1 MPRPGCGLDAWPHIW
16 IEDALRHYRTPTHTS
31 ASASRACC
39 GRPMFGFWD
48 SCRGPVGTGTRWWLE
63 VMTEIPCGAA
73 LFLEEMSRT
82 RFNQG
87 LWREAGASA
96 ALCLPLSAG
105 EDKRAIIVN
114 SCNAKQFIRVTV
126 NYRVSCIPFSLLF
139 NSSNDQYNP
148 SGVTI
153 IHFFMVLWLLWTV
166 WVGIQLLSFTYFL
179 LMPVPRAW
187 LAVLFRV

>member
-1 MPRPGCGLDAWPHIW
+1 
-16 IEDALRHYRTPTHTS
+16 
-31 ASASRACC
+31 
-39 GRPMFGFWD
+39 
-48 SCRGPVGTGTRWWLE
+48 
-63 VMTEIPCGAA
+63 MTEIPCGAA
-73 LFLEEMSRT
+73 LVLEEMSRT

-105 EDKRAIIVN
+105 EDKRVIIVN

-148 SGVTI
+148 SGVTVI
-153 IHFFMVLWLLWTV
+153 YFFY
-166 WVGIQLLSFTYFL
+166 GS
-179 LMPVPRAW
+179 
-187 LAVLFRV
+187 LAPLDGLGWYSVAFIYIFPSHAYA